1 MKKIHNTTTAV
12 DAAYATLWLR
22 EARDKYMPALLE
34 SERVSGATI
43 IRVPHVEG
51 MSEGVETY
59 TVQIYFESEEDMKAF
74 LNDEY
79 DELQCLFS
87 PHLKVYAHSFSLSLD
102 VIENAVK

>member
-12 DAAYATLWLR
+12 DATYAGLWLQETR
-22 EARDKYMPALLE
+22 EKYMPALLE
-34 SERVSGATI
+34 SEKVSGAAI

-59 TVQIYFESEEDMKAF
+59 TVQIYFESEKDMTAF

-79 DELQCLFS
+79 DELQELFS
-87 PHLKVYAHSFSLSLD
+87 SHLKVYAHSFSLSLD
-102 VIENAVK
+102 VIENTVK

>member
-12 DAAYATLWLR
+12 DATYAALWLQ
-22 EARDKYMPALLE
+22 EARERYMPALMD
-34 SERVSGATI
+34 SDRVSGVTI

-59 TVQIYFESEEDMKAF
+59 TVQICFESEEDMTAF

-79 DELQCLFS
+79 DELQELFS

-102 VIENAVK
+102 VIENTVK